1 MSGSTVR
8 EIPLPA
14 IARNTDPSG
23 QRRLFQADP
32 PPWRDLLT
40 WIIGAD
46 PKAFA
51 TRIYGEENPKLAAD
65 NLGKILDPDGR
76 RHFDVQ
82 WLDLVAAHFGKDA
95 EEAIVRFVCERY
107 GYLMPARKPDAQRGE
122 DELVAIK
129 KGLGEVARAVQ
140 ELTKAVQKMEGEP

>member
-1 MSGSTVR
+1 MSSSVR

-14 IARNTDPSG
+14 IARNADPSG

-32 PPWRDLLT
+32 PPWRDLLA

-46 PKAFA
+46 PKGFA
-51 TRIYGEENPKLAAD
+51 CLIYGEENPKLAAD

-82 WLDLVAAHFGKDA
+82 WLDLVAKQFGKDA

-107 GYLMPARKPDAQRGE
+107 GYLMPARKPDAQRAE
-122 DELVAIK
+122 DELAGIK
-129 KGLGEVARAVQ
+129 KGLTEAGAALRA
-140 ELTKAVQKMEGEP
+140 LTDAVSKLEGGR

>member
-1 MSGSTVR
+1 MSATVR
-8 EIPLPA
+8 EIALPA

-51 TRIYGEENPKLAAD
+51 TLIYGEENPKLAAD

-82 WLDLVAAHFGKDA
+82 WLDLVCKHFGKDA
-95 EEAIVRFVCERY
+95 EETVVRFVCERY
-107 GYLMPARKPDAQRGE
+107 GYLMPARKPDAQRAE
-122 DELVAIK
+122 DELAAIK
-129 KGLGEVARAVQ
+129 KGLTEAVAAVQ
-140 ELTKAVQKMEGEP
+140 ALAKAVEGLEGRG